1 MTSAAIQDVRAMRRQ
16 LPALTSVLR
25 KRDPPPAVR
34 RGSGTT
40 RSRTGIA
47 AARGRPDLS

>member
-25 KRDPPPAVR
+25 KRDPPQRYVADQERLGPAPASR
-34 RGSGTT
+34 RPEDDPT
-40 RSRTGIA
+40 
-47 AARGRPDLS
+47 